1 MNFTEWI
8 SLTPAERELERHS
21 WHVFEPGYWHSIA
34 YQAAAHFAREF
45 ASRPQVKRI
54 FKSLYHGEELIVAVQ
69 TELSPAPVANLPES
83 YAGFR
88 VLQFA
93 GRTPDGVLVDVHPA
107 TESLTIAP
115 SSAPSSPGPALGE
128 KEYEVLTPEG
138 EIDFNV
144 SLRLSSELEE
154 LIRNKPK
161 KLVVDL
167 SRVSYID
174 SSGLSVLVKGVQKV
188 QSY

>member
-115 SSAPSSPGPALGE
+115 ARLPPVQARLWARRSMRSSRQKAKSILTSPSGSHPSS
-128 KEYEVLTPEG
+128 
-138 EIDFNV
+138 
-144 SLRLSSELEE
+144 
-154 LIRNKPK
+154 RN
-161 KLVVDL
+161 
-167 SRVSYID
+167 
-174 SSGLSVLVKGVQKV
+174 SSGTNLKNS
-188 QSY
+188 